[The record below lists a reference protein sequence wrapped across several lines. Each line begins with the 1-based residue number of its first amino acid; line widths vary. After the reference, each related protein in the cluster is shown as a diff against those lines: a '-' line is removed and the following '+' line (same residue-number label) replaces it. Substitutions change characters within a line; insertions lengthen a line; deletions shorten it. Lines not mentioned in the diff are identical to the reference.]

1 MRERLAGRRSLHAHE
16 ERQSGAAALLVNTAR
31 WQAMETLAFAHAHR
45 HFSQTFNSVRV
56 ATT

>member
-1 MRERLAGRRSLHAHE
+1 MRERLAGCRSLHVHE
-16 ERQSGAAALLVNTAR
+16 ERLSVGAASFAVTTG

-45 HFSQTFNSVRV
+45 HFSQTFNCVRA